1 LPPFAL
7 CRLGILALAL
17 IQFAVGAS
25 AQQARPIV
33 GRDLASAVSELVSN
47 SSSFERWNRVIVR
60 FGRERQDATAT
71 CAPNLAC
78 PRDQWAS
85 LVAELKTLPLRERV
99 LRVNAVLNRLPYIPA
114 ERNWGDVAY
123 WETPYEFLA
132 RGGQCQDYAIA
143 KYLALEESG
152 VPTTALRFVV
162 VRDTLRG
169 LDHAIDIVTVDGAA
183 LVLDNQVQEVTPAVG
198 NQRYQPYYALND
210 QGWWIAKPTR
220 AALSPAGY
228 FPANNFQLARH

>member
-1 LPPFAL
+1 MPFAL

-17 IQFAVGAS
+17 IQFSVCAS
-25 AQQARPIV
+25 AQQVRPTY
-33 GRDLASAVSELVSN
+33 GRDLASAIGDLVRD
-47 SSSFERWNRVIVR
+47 SSSFERWNRVIAR
-60 FGRERQDATAT
+60 FGQERQDATAT
-71 CAPNLAC
+71 CTPGVAC
-78 PRDQWAS
+78 PREEWAK
-85 LVAELKTLPLRERV
+85 LVAELKTLPLHERV

-162 VRDTLRG
+162 VRDMLRG
-169 LDHAIDIVTVDGAA
+169 LDHAIDIVTVDGAP
-183 LVLDNQVQEVTPAVG
+183 LVLDNQVEEVTPAEG
-198 NQRYQPYYALND
+198 YKRYQPYYALND
-210 QGWWIAKPTR
+210 QNWWITKPAR
-220 AALSPAGY
+220 AVSGAS
-228 FPANNFQLARH
+228 FPATTFQLARH